1 METDNKSKFAQLIL
15 QTLCRNYFTGM
26 VVDVEKD
33 QYEALHFSP
42 WMEKY
47 SKKGSFSEFVEEYVR
62 DYVTGDF
69 RKELQNALSICM
81 LRKYLESMQGDNTEC
96 SYYMEYE
103 SLRYGKPHWCKC
115 KMTPMLDEENEK
127 AQYVLVLFRDI
138 TEQKNAELK
147 YEENLKSAK
156 EQAEGAQKKAEKA
169 QKRAEK
175 AKEEA
180 DRANEAKTNFLRRMS
195 HDIRTP
201 INGIRGL
208 VQMSYYYENDPEKLQ
223 DCRRKVLGATDHLL
237 SLVNDVLDMGKL
249 EAGQFTLKHDPFM
262 LSKVLTEV
270 NMVSETQAESCNVQ
284 FISKDIGEIEHDHVI
299 GSPVYLKRIFLNFT
313 SNAIKYNR
321 AGGQVYVHGHEVSFD
336 GKTALYEFVC
346 EDTGI
351 GMSEEFQNRAFDP
364 FTQEERDNARTTYAG
379 TGLGLS
385 ITKQLIDLMGGT
397 IELEST
403 VGVGTKIT
411 FRIPLEVDFA
421 EHEEEK
427 EVDYSKIMFDGVR
440 VLLAEDNDLNAEIAS
455 FMLEHHG
462 MKVTW
467 VKNGKFAVDEMKQR
481 AEDYDLIFMDV
492 MMPIMDGLKATKKIR
507 KMGYTIP
514 IIAMTANAFTDDMQK
529 SLEAGMNAHLTK
541 PLKEKSIVKAITKY
555 VK

>member
-1 METDNKSKFAQLIL
+1 M
-15 QTLCRNYFTGM
+15 
-26 VVDVEKD
+26 
-33 QYEALHFSP
+33 
-42 WMEKY
+42 
-47 SKKGSFSEFVEEYVR
+47 R

-69 RKELQNALSICM
+69 RKELQNALSISM
-81 LRKYLESMQGDNTEC
+81 LRKYFESMRGDNTEC

-103 SLRYGKPHWCKC
+103 SLRYGEPHWCKC

-127 AQYVLVLFRDI
+127 AQHVLVLFRDI

-147 YEENLKSAK
+147 YEENLRSAK
-156 EQAEGAQKKAEKA
+156 EQAEAAQKRAEKA

-175 AKEEA
+175 ARGEA

-208 VQMSYYYENDPEKLQ
+208 VQMSYYYKNDPEKLQ

-262 LSKVLTEV
+262 LSKILTEV
-270 NMVSETQAESCNVQ
+270 NMVSKTQAESCNVH

-364 FTQEERDNARTTYAG
+364 FTQEERDDARTTYVG

-541 PLKEKSIVKAITKY
+541 PLKESSIVKTI
-555 VK
+555 VKSMKKPTE

>member
-1 METDNKSKFAQLIL
+1 MEIDNKSKFAQSIL

-33 QYEALHFSP
+33 QYEALYFSP

-47 SKKGSFSEFVEEYVR
+47 SKQGSFSEFVDEYVR
-62 DYVTGDF
+62 DYVTGDS

-81 LRKYLESMQGDNTEC
+81 LRKYLESMRGDNTEC

-103 SLRYGKPHWCKC
+103 SLRYGEPHWCKC
-115 KMTPMLDEENEK
+115 KMTPMLGEENEK

-156 EQAEGAQKKAEKA
+156 EQAEAAQKRAEKA

-175 AKEEA
+175 AREEA

-208 VQMSYYYENDPEKLQ
+208 VQMSYYYGNDPEKLQ

-321 AGGQVYVHGHEVSFD
+321 EGGKVYVHGHEVSFD

-351 GMSEEFQNRAFDP
+351 GMSKEFQKRAFEP
-364 FTQEERDNARTTYAG
+364 FTQEE
-379 TGLGLS
+379 
-385 ITKQLIDLMGGT
+385 KQLIDLMGGT
-397 IELEST
+397 IEMEST
-403 VGVGTKIT
+403 EGIGTKIV
-411 FRIPLEVDFA
+411 FRIPLEVDF
-421 EHEEEK
+421 EERIEEK
-427 EVDYSKIMFDGVR
+427 EIDYSKVMFDGVR

-481 AEDYDLIFMDV
+481 AEDYDLIFMDI

-507 KMGYTIP
+507 KMGCTIP

-541 PLKEKSIVKAITKY
+541 PLKESSIVKAIVKY

>member
-1 METDNKSKFAQLIL
+1 MIFIVKKRDESGNVTHVLCTVRSISDSKRREEDLNFAA
-15 QTLCRNYFTGM
+15 
-26 VVDVEKD
+26 
-33 QYEALHFSP
+33 EAAKR
-42 WMEKY
+42 E
-47 SKKGSFSEFVEEYVR
+47 
-62 DYVTGDF
+62 
-69 RKELQNALSICM
+69 
-81 LRKYLESMQGDNTEC
+81 
-96 SYYMEYE
+96 
-103 SLRYGKPHWCKC
+103 
-115 KMTPMLDEENEK
+115 
-127 AQYVLVLFRDI
+127 
-138 TEQKNAELK
+138 AEM
-147 YEENLKSAK
+147 
-156 EQAEGAQKKAEKA
+156 
-169 QKRAEK
+169 
-175 AKEEA
+175 
-180 DRANEAKTNFLRRMS
+180 KTRFLATMS

-201 INGIRGL
+201 LNGIIGMVNMGNQYADDLLMQQKIREKAMESLKYL
-208 VQMSYYYENDPEKLQ
+208 V
-223 DCRRKVLGATDHLL
+223 

-262 LSKVLTEV
+262 LSKILTEV
-270 NMVSETQAESCNVQ
+270 NMVSETQAESCNVH

-364 FTQEERDNARTTYAG
+364 FTQEERDDARTTYVG

-541 PLKEKSIVKAITKY
+541 PLKESSIVKTI
-555 VK
+555 VKSMKKPTE